1 LTFWAKI
8 GTLKHEDPCHY
19 FGGKMAAQYQLVMHS
34 GPTPGKIFPMEGDVI
49 TIGREAGNGIIINDA
64 EVSRKHTQFVF
75 QGGKYIV
82 TDLGSTNGTFVNGQ
96 RLTGQHILQP
106 GEVISLGEQINLLFE
121 SVVPVDPN
129 ATMMS
134 AGRQPAIPRAV
145 APAPRPQPVV
155 QPVPQPQPVNYAG
168 QVPAGPAP
176 VYAPPQQKSKST
188 VIIIGVAVV
197 LLLCGCVAGV
207 FLYNAPASFWC
218 LFPVWGAGACP

>member
-1 LTFWAKI
+1 
-8 GTLKHEDPCHY
+8 
-19 FGGKMAAQYQLVMHS
+19 MAAQYQLVMHS

-106 GEVISLGEQINLLFE
+106 GEIISLGEQINLLFE
-121 SVVPVDPN
+121 SVAQVDPN

-145 APAPRPQPVV
+145 TPAPRPQPVV
-155 QPVPQPQPVNYAG
+155 QPAPQPVNYAG

-176 VYAPPQQKSKST
+176 VYAPPQQQSGGSRT
-188 VIIIGVAVV
+188 MLIVVGIGLVLCICVV
-197 LLLCGCVAGV
+197 SVGL
-207 FLYNAPASFWC
+207 FFAPVEFWC
-218 LFPVWGAGACP
+218 MFPFWGTGACP

>member
-1 LTFWAKI
+1 
-8 GTLKHEDPCHY
+8 
-19 FGGKMAAQYQLVMHS
+19 MAAQYQLVMHS

-49 TIGREAGNGIIINDA
+49 TIGREAGNGIVINDA

-121 SVVPVDPN
+121 SIAQIDPN
-129 ATMMS
+129 ATMLS
-134 AGRQPAIPRAV
+134 SNRAPV
-145 APAPRPQPVV
+145 MPKAVPPAPKPQPVT
-155 QPVPQPQPVNYAG
+155 PPPAPQPVNSYAG
-168 QVPAGPAP
+168 QVPAGPTP
-176 VYAPPQQKSKST
+176 SSFNPPAQKSNAT
-188 VIIIGVAVV
+188 PVIIGVVVV
-197 LLLCGCVAGV
+197 LLLCACITGV
-207 FLYNAPASFWC
+207 LLYNAPQSFWC

>member
-1 LTFWAKI
+1 
-8 GTLKHEDPCHY
+8 
-19 FGGKMAAQYQLVMHS
+19 MAAQYQLVMHS

-96 RLTGQHILQP
+96 RLTGQHVLQP

-121 SVVPVDPN
+121 AVVPIDPN
-129 ATMMS
+129 ATMLS
-134 AGRQPAIPRAV
+134 AGRQPGIPRAV
-145 APAPRPQPVV
+145 APAPRPQPVA
-155 QPVPQPQPVNYAG
+155 QPAPQPQPVNYAG

-176 VYAPPQQKSKST
+176 VYNPPEQKRNT
-188 VIIIGVAVV
+188 TPIIIGAVIV
-197 LLLCGCVAGV
+197 LFLCICVVSAL
-207 FLYNAPASFWC
+207 LYNAPQSFWC
-218 LFPVWGAGACP
+218 LFPIWGPGVCP

>member
-1 LTFWAKI
+1 L
-8 GTLKHEDPCHY
+8 EE
-19 FGGKMAAQYQLVMHS
+19 KMAAQYQLVMHS
-34 GPTPGKIFPMEGDVI
+34 GPTPGKIFPLEGDVI
-49 TIGREAGNGIIINDA
+49 TIGREAGNGIVINDA

-121 SVVPVDPN
+121 AIVAIDPN

-134 AGRQPAIPRAV
+134 PGRSPVVSKPV
-145 APAPRPQPVV
+145 TPAPLPQPVV
-155 QPVPQPQPVNYAG
+155 SQPSNYAG

-176 VYAPPQQKSKST
+176 SYSAPQQKSNLT
-188 VIIIGVAVV
+188 PIIIGVVVV
-197 LLLCGCVAGV
+197 LLLCVCVTGV
-207 FLYNAPASFWC
+207 LLYNAPQSFWC
-218 LFPVWGAGACP
+218 LFPIWGAGACP